1 MDMIKPTAGASLVI
15 SILFIGLPTIG
26 MAARFLVHLPESTEF
41 TVDNNKQIQVIRHLS
56 PLPWVV
62 VATTGNDTQIPQLS
76 ERLRHQ
82 AQIYPDVL
90 GHFATD
96 DSIKLPDD
104 EHYSE
109 QWWLEP
115 INATVMWNNT
125 QGEGVTIALVDSGVD
140 PNHPDLTANILFDQ
154 GYDFG
159 DNDAQAYDENGHGTA
174 MAGLMVAQ
182 CYNQQGICGI
192 SPAAKIIPYKI
203 NRQGSGQFFASDLA
217 AAILAAANNRLVKII
232 SLSLVLDEADQAVKQ
247 ALLYAKAQGKIVLAA
262 VGNRGRQPVDY
273 PARLPWIIGVGA
285 VDANGKRLPSSNYGD
300 GLLISAPGKNLL
312 STLIGGGYADWFDGS
327 SAATALVSGVL
338 ALIVAQQPHATVEEW
353 VVTLLAASQDV
364 EPPGFDSQYG
374 FGIVTVPQPTIFFNQ
389 LPEPNLQ
396 LVPMAAEVLHYG
408 EQLKLDLNINQVIG
422 RKGDLYLRIN
432 FPSNTETRYTLFKEW
447 NSDDKIEPIPY
458 NNKLISPYR
467 FESNLNLALYGTSTA
482 LLGTGIVTDLVEGIY
497 ELLAI
502 LKLSDNSSMISTRK
516 IIWITTQ

>member
-1 MDMIKPTAGASLVI
+1 MKFQVGISLVI
-15 SILFIGLPTIG
+15 SILLIGLPTSG
-26 MAARFLVHLPESTEF
+26 RAARCLVHLPELTEF
-41 TVDNNKQIQVIRHLS
+41 TVDKSEQIQVIRYLS

-62 VATTGNDTQIPQLS
+62 VEISAGNDTQIFQLL
-76 ERLRHQ
+76 ERIRHKG
-82 AQIYPDVL
+82 QIYPDVV

-96 DSIKLPDD
+96 DSMTLPDD
-104 EHYSE
+104 EHYNE
-109 QWWLEP
+109 QWWLSQ
-115 INATVMWNNT
+115 INVPEMWEST
-125 QGEGVTIALVDSGVD
+125 QGEEVTIALLDSGVD
-140 PNHPDLTANILFDQ
+140 PNHPDLTQNILFDQ

-203 NRQGSGQFFASDLA
+203 NQHGSGQFFASNLA
-217 AAILAAANNRLVKII
+217 AAILAAADDSSVKII
-232 SLSLVLDEADQAVKQ
+232 SLSLVLEEAVQVVKDT
-247 ALLYAKAQGKIVLAA
+247 LLYAKAQGKIVVAA

-273 PARLPWIIGVGA
+273 PAKLPWVIGVGA
-285 VDANGKRLPSSNYGD
+285 VDANGNRLPSSNYGD

-364 EPPGFDSQYG
+364 EPPGFDSQHG
-374 FGIVTVPQPTIFFNQ
+374 FGVVRVPQPAIFFNQ
-389 LPEPNLQ
+389 QPEPNLQ
-396 LVPMAAEVLHYG
+396 LVPMTAKVFHYG
-408 EQLKLDLNINQVIG
+408 EQLKLTLNINQVIG
-422 RKGDLYLRIN
+422 RTGDLYLRIN
-432 FPSNTETRYTLFKEW
+432 FPSNTEKRYTLFKEW
-447 NSDDKIEPIPY
+447 NSGDNIEPIPY
-458 NNKLISPYR
+458 NQTLISPYW
-467 FESNLNLALYGTSTA
+467 FKSDLLLPLYGTSTA
-482 LLGTGIVTDLVEGIY
+482 LLGMGIIHDSLAEGAY

-502 LKLSDNSSMISTRK
+502 LKLSDNLSISARK
-516 IIWITTQ
+516 IVWITQ